1 MKRKMIAL
9 LMTAAMALSL
19 GLVAGCSSTDSGV
32 MDQANANA
40 VSGGSSDL
48 PVVTW
53 KMGSTWGAGNVH
65 FTVDQRFTELV
76 SQLTDG
82 RFIITNYSDGE
93 LCSAS
98 QLFVKFWKRSG
109 SSLLVRKALTISE
122 KRTKGL

>member
-65 FTVDQRFTELV
+65 FSVDQRFGEILR
-76 SQLTDG
+76 QLTSG
-82 RFIITNYSDGE
+82 QITITNYASDE
-93 LCSAS
+93 
-98 QLFVKFWKRSG
+98 R
-109 SSLLVRKALTISE
+109 
-122 KRTKGL
+122 

>member
-48 PVVTW
+48 PVVT
-53 KMGSTWGAGNVH
+53 
-65 FTVDQRFTELV
+65 
-76 SQLTDG
+76 
-82 RFIITNYSDGE
+82 
-93 LCSAS
+93 
-98 QLFVKFWKRSG
+98 
-109 SSLLVRKALTISE
+109 
-122 KRTKGL
+122 